1 MVPLTTDIHI
11 ENGSSIADVTVHYE
25 GGRVES
31 YSVKDMD
38 FLTAFQKCY
47 KPDASILGQMPD
59 GYVDALYVNDENFKV
74 CIEVPAGIRNITYYG
89 DVFFV
94 PFPALLFRLT
104 VREGKVVASKVV
116 AELNGS
122 CYCYPFGNVYTD
134 GRICWGSTVLPPI
147 TCLQD
152 VNQIIQLFFGSETN
166 NDLYSAG
173 RNVANKKQYV
183 NQRGLFEFLE
193 KKRKFPKQDLIP
205 IYPMRKSE
213 FIKEMMT
220 D

>member
-1 MVPLTTDIHI
+1 MEPLTTDIHI
-11 ENGSSIADVTVHYE
+11 EKGSSYADVTVHYE

-31 YSVKDMD
+31 YSVKDVD
-38 FLTAFQKCY
+38 VVEVFNVCY
-47 KPDASILGQMPD
+47 KPDASRLGQLPD
-59 GYVDALYVNDENFKV
+59 GYVDALYVDSENFKV

-89 DVFFV
+89 DVFFI

-104 VREGKVVASKVV
+104 VSKGKIVSSKVV
-116 AELNGS
+116 AELNGY

-134 GRICWGSTVLPPI
+134 GRICWGSTALPKI
-147 TCLQD
+147 TCLSD
-152 VNQIIQLFFGSETN
+152 VNQVIQLFFGSETN

-173 RNVANKKQYV
+173 RNVPNKKQYV

-193 KKRKFPKQDLIP
+193 KKLKFPKRDLIP
-205 IYPMRKSE
+205 TFPWRKSE
-213 FIKEMMT
+213 FINQMMT